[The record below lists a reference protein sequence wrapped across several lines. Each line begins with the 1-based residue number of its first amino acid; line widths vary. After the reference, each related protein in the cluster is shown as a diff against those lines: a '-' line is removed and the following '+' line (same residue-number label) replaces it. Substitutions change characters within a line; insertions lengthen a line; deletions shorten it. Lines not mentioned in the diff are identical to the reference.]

1 MTYTE
6 QTDPVIFGHAV
17 AQMNNTEMINLAL
30 ALLDQCGATKDETK
44 AAAHFFADKLENV
57 DKQGLWPLTD
67 DDSSN

>member
-30 ALLDQCGATKDETK
+30 ALLEQCGATKDETK
-44 AAAHFFADKLENV
+44 QAAHFFADKLEDV

-67 DDSSN
+67 DSSN